1 MVTELDLL
9 DVRLGSVEAPAG
21 CGKTELI
28 ASTLRRCQLADKPVL
43 VLTHTNAGVNAL
55 QQRLVK
61 HGIPSAVYR
70 ILTIDGWAMRMV
82 AAFPAGSGYQLQTG
96 GWSLDYPAIRRGA
109 AHLLASGNI
118 DPLLAATYSRLI
130 VDEYQDC
137 STMQHAV
144 VMGISKTLPTV
155 VLGDPLQA
163 IFGFKGNVLVDWNDV
178 ESAFPDVGQLD
189 KPWRWIN
196 ADAQPLGEWLIEI
209 RKDLKAGSAVDLL
222 KGHPGVNWVQVKG
235 EKDVQGR
242 MAAAAYKH
250 PDGDGSLLIIAEGSD
265 KEGQQNFAKRTPGA
279 STVEAV
285 DLKDLIGFAT
295 SYKPGSA
302 GCLDQLLEFGAAVM
316 TKVDPDGMRTRLKA
330 LSGTRAKKEA
340 TVAERAAQAYVAQ
353 PTLDAAHRLLRALGK
368 NPGARAYRPAI
379 YYGALDALSNVAESG
394 KSFAEAAISVRELQR
409 HKVRVLPKRAVG
421 STLLLKGLEADVAVV
436 MHPEK
441 MTATHL
447 YVALTRGARKVLVCS
462 PKSELIPLKAKK
474 A

>member
-1 MVTELDLL
+1 M
-9 DVRLGSVEAPAG
+9 
-21 CGKTELI
+21 
-28 ASTLRRCQLADKPVL
+28 
-43 VLTHTNAGVNAL
+43 VLTHTNAGANSL
-55 QQRLVK
+55 QQRLLK
-61 HGIPSAVYR
+61 HAIPPSVYR
-70 ILTIDGWAMRMV
+70 IFTIDGWAMRMV
-82 AAFPAGSGYQLQTG
+82 SAFPGGSGYELHTA
-96 GWSLDYPAIRRGA
+96 GWSLDYSAIRCGA
-109 AHLLASGNI
+109 AQLLASGNI

-137 STMQHAV
+137 NTVQHAV
-144 VMGISKTLPTV
+144 VEGISRTLPTV

-163 IFGFKGNVLVDWNDV
+163 IFGFGGSTLVDWSDV
-178 ESAFPDVGQLD
+178 VSAFPAIEPLS

-196 ADAQPLGEWLIEI
+196 VGAQPLGEWLIDI
-209 RKDLKAGSAVDLL
+209 RQDLKAGSSIELL
-222 KGHPGVNWVQVKG
+222 KGHPGVEWVQVKG
-235 EKDVQGR
+235 ERDVQGR

-285 DLKDLIGFAT
+285 DLKDLTEFAK

-302 GCLDQLLEFGAAVM
+302 GCLGQLLAFGAAVM

-330 LSGTRAKKEA
+330 LSGTRATKEA

-353 PTLDAAHRLLRALGK
+353 PSFDAAHRLLRALGK

-379 YYGALDALSNVAESG
+379 YYGALDALSKVAESG

-421 STLLLKGLEADVAVV
+421 STLLLKGLEGDVAVV